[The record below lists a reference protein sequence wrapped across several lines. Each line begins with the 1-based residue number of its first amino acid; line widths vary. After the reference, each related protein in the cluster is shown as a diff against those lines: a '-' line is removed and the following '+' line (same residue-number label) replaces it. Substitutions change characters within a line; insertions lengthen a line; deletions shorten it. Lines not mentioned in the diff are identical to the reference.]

1 MKLFVWVSGLAR
13 QIGWIIRFNEILFSS
28 IFLLW
33 CIIVML
39 PLFIRNQGLLCG
51 TLKVS
56 EQCSRDSH
64 MIDLHVTQLNYG
76 DLKSKL
82 VVNNRAPRTGRMRG
96 NLEFII
102 WTQVAS
108 GIYTL
113 NTFILYS
120 LQVQSNIS
128 FLKSGL
134 PWSEVIKMLKRDKMY
149 LVRCNEYL
157 WNED

>member
-1 MKLFVWVSGLAR
+1 
-13 QIGWIIRFNEILFSS
+13 
-28 IFLLW
+28 
-33 CIIVML
+33 
-39 PLFIRNQGLLCG
+39 
-51 TLKVS
+51 
-56 EQCSRDSH
+56 

-76 DLKSKL
+76 DLNSKL
-82 VVNNRAPRTGRMRG
+82 VVTYPAPQTGRMRG